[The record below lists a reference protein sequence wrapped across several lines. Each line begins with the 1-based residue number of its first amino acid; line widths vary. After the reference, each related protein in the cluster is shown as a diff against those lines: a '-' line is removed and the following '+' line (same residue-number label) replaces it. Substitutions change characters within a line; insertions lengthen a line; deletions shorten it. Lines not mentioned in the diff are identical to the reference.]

1 MTMDGSGEVSS
12 LPAAPDAATRQQIGV
27 DQWVAEAEGR
37 RAGRSP
43 LRRAWD
49 RVPGVF
55 RLALFVAIAC
65 ALPSLLS
72 SGNLFRYG
80 LFTLLYALLGL
91 GLNVSVGFAGLLD
104 LGFVAFYG
112 IGAYF
117 YAILASPHFDIHWQA
132 EAAIPVVIAGTVLA
146 GLVLGLNSRRLL
158 GDYLAIVTLFFGQA
172 FVVFANAANPKGL
185 TGGANGIAGID
196 DLNFFGYRVTTT
208 RDYYFVTLIAFVLVL
223 TMLYFLSQSRTG
235 RAWRALREDPLAA
248 ELMGMPVN
256 RLKIMAFMFGA
267 GIAGLTGIIFAADQ
281 TGVFPGDF
289 DVSLLI
295 TIYAVVI
302 LGGIGSLGGTVLGAI
317 VINVSF
323 EILTPATPDRAR
335 WLFYLAIIVALAA
348 RVRPWPRFVVLAAG
362 TVGFGFVV
370 HAVVAALSTSAT
382 HGAIT
387 SGGFL
392 THAIRAWAIV
402 PEHPGRAAT
411 YAYVGLIAAILVLT
425 QLRGWTRVLLM
436 IPTLYLTAF
445 VWENLLIQQPAVTRL
460 ILFGAL
466 LITLMVA
473 RPQGLLGTARVE
485 IV

>member
-1 MTMDGSGEVSS
+1 MVDGGEAPLVQT
-12 LPAAPDAATRQQIGV
+12 APDAASRPQIGV

-37 RAGRSP
+37 RTERSR

-49 RVPGVF
+49 RVPGPF
-55 RLALFVAIAC
+55 RLALFVGLAA
-65 ALPSLLS
+65 ALPTLLS

-80 LFTLLYALLGL
+80 LFTLLYTLLGL

-132 EAAIPVVIAGTVLA
+132 ELAIPVVVAGTALA
-146 GLVLGLNSRRLL
+146 GLALGLNSLRLL

-196 DLNFFGYRVTTT
+196 DLNFFGYKVTTT
-208 RDYYFVTLIAFVLVL
+208 RDYYYVTLIAFVLVM
-223 TMLYFLSQSRTG
+223 TILYLLSESRTG

-256 RLKIMAFMFGA
+256 RLKILAFMFGA
-267 GIAGLTGIIFAADQ
+267 AIAGLTGAIFAADQ

-295 TIYAVVI
+295 IIYAVVI
-302 LGGIGSLGGTVLGAI
+302 LGGIGSLAGVVIGAVI
-317 VINVSF
+317 INVSF

-335 WLFYLAIIVALAA
+335 WLFYLMIIVALAVK
-348 RVRPWPRFVVLAAG
+348 VRPWTRLVVLAVG
-362 TVGFGFVV
+362 TVAFGFVV
-370 HAVVAALSTSAT
+370 HAFVEAFSAGAT
-382 HGAIT
+382 HGTVT

-392 THAIRAWAIV
+392 TQAIRSWAVV
-402 PEHPGRAAT
+402 PQHPGRAAT
-411 YAYVGLIAAILVLT
+411 YAYIGLVAAILALT
-425 QLRGWTRVLLM
+425 RVRGWWRIFLM
-436 IPTLYLTAF
+436 IPTLYLAAF
-445 VWENLLIQQPAVTRL
+445 VWENLLIEQPAVTRL

-466 LITLMVA
+466 LIALMTA
-473 RPQGLLGTARVE
+473 RPQGMLGTARVE

>member
-1 MTMDGSGEVSS
+1 MTVDGGDVSP
-12 LPAAPDAATRQQIGV
+12 LPAPPDAATRSQIGV

-37 RAGRSP
+37 RAGRSVV
-43 LRRAWD
+43 RRVWD
-49 RVPGVF
+49 RVPPVF
-55 RLALFVAIAC
+55 RLAAFVALAGV
-65 ALPSLLS
+65 LPLFLS

-80 LFTLLYALLGL
+80 LFTLFYALLGL

-117 YAILASPHFDIHWQA
+117 YAILASPHFGIHWQA
-132 EAAIPVVIAGTVLA
+132 EAAIPVVVAGTALA
-146 GLVLGLNSRRLL
+146 GLILGLNSRRLL

-196 DLNFFGYRVTTT
+196 NLNFFGYKVTTT
-208 RDYYFVTLIAFVLVL
+208 RDYYYLTLIAFVLVIA
-223 TMLYFLSQSRTG
+223 MLYFLSQSRTG
-235 RAWRALREDPLAA
+235 RAWRSLREDPLAA

-267 GIAGLTGIIFAADQ
+267 GIAGLTGTIFAADQ

-302 LGGIGSLGGTVLGAI
+302 LGGIGSLGGTVIGAI

-335 WLFYLAIIVALAA
+335 WLFYLAIIIALAVK
-348 RVRPWPRFVVLAAG
+348 VRPWPRLAALAAG
-362 TVGFGFVV
+362 TIGFGFAV
-370 HAVVAALSTSAT
+370 HAIVAALSPSAT
-382 HGAIT
+382 HGTVT

-392 THAIRAWAIV
+392 TRAIKGWAVV
-402 PEHPGRAAT
+402 PTHPGQAAS
-411 YAYVGLIAAILVLT
+411 YAYVGLIVAILVLT
-425 QLRGWTRVLLM
+425 TLRGWARVVVL
-436 IPTLYLTAF
+436 IPTLYLVSF
-445 VWENLLIQQPAVTRL
+445 VWENLLIEQPAVTRL

-466 LITLMVA
+466 LIALMIA
-473 RPQGLLGTARVE
+473 RPQGFLGTARVE